1 MSADD
6 DLNSGLLGIGLSLS
20 DSEDSSQE
28 TEKPLTRAEKNAQ
41 TEEEF
46 QKLRSV
52 YKAKIEN
59 GEIWQTIDL
68 PLKETVSKP
77 LGQELLHAVEELYF
91 FRRYSE
97 ALDFVGKV
105 LEEEENASRL
115 DNDSREL
122 LGYYQRRCA
131 DRMRQ

>member
-1 MSADD
+1 MSADEE
-6 DLNSGLLGIGLSLS
+6 LNSGLLGIGLSLS

-59 GEIWQTIDL
+59 GEV
-68 PLKETVSKP
+68 KCSC
-77 LGQELLHAVEELYF
+77 
-91 FRRYSE
+91 
-97 ALDFVGKV
+97 
-105 LEEEENASRL
+105 
-115 DNDSREL
+115 
-122 LGYYQRRCA
+122 CA
-131 DRMRQ
+131 

>member
-59 GEIWQTIDL
+59 GEVRYWF
-68 PLKETVSKP
+68 
-77 LGQELLHAVEELYF
+77 LHME
-91 FRRYSE
+91 
-97 ALDFVGKV
+97 
-105 LEEEENASRL
+105 
-115 DNDSREL
+115 
-122 LGYYQRRCA
+122 
-131 DRMRQ
+131 